1 MCFLKFCR
9 ARAKAVKHNVFQA
22 FFTAPRGGVCVILE
36 RHGSY
41 RFLARQ
47 LMGLQRLMTTVSQDD
62 T

>member
-1 MCFLKFCR
+1 MCLLEFCR
-9 ARAKAVKHNVFQA
+9 PRAKAVKHNVFHA
-22 FFTAPRGGVCVILE
+22 FVTAPRGGACVILE
-36 RHGSY
+36 RHASY